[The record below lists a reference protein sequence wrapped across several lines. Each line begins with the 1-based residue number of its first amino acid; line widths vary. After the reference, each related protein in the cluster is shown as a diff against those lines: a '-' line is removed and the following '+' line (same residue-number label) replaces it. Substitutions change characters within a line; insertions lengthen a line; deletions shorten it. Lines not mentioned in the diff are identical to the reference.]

1 MNEALPIFETRG
13 ETLRRL
19 WLSAAMGAGFTCA
32 LFWMIAR
39 MEKEAPAALEIVDE
53 LRLMVA
59 PPEPPPPP
67 LPTQPQ
73 TEVATPVAGFDL
85 VPAADNPV
93 KIAVPP
99 PELEALLPPAVTAPP
114 AVIQFGRFDPGFR
127 PTMDLDVS
135 GARIFQSKD
144 VDQRPTVLYRVEP
157 HIPRHVRK
165 GAELL
170 RVELII
176 IVNADGSLKE
186 ARVSRSSGNPEFD
199 AIIAA
204 TIREWAFTPAV
215 RKGVKVRCILEQAII
230 IKWDAGS
237 PFHL

>member
-1 MNEALPIFETRG
+1 MNDALPILETRA

-19 WLSAAMGAGFTCA
+19 GLSAALGAGFTCA
-32 LFWMIAR
+32 LFWVIAR
-39 MEKEAPAALEIVDE
+39 MELDAPSVVEVVDE
-53 LRLMVA
+53 VRQMLA

-73 TEVATPVAGFDL
+73 PEIATPVVGFDL

-99 PELEALLPPAVTAPP
+99 PDLEALLPPTEVAPP
-114 AVIQFGRFDPGFR
+114 AVIQFGRLDLSFR
-127 PTMDLDVS
+127 PKMDLDVTD
-135 GARIFQSKD
+135 GRIFQAKD

-165 GAELL
+165 GAEML
-170 RVELII
+170 RVVLLI

-186 ARVSRSSGNPEFD
+186 ARVSRSSGNTEFD
-199 AIIAA
+199 TIIAG

-215 RKGVKVRCILEQAII
+215 RKGVKVRCMLEQAIV
-230 IKWDAGS
+230 IKWDGGS
-237 PFHL
+237 GFTL